1 MPGASVPPPSPP
13 PPHSRGDSASSVA
26 GSTAPRKPDK
36 KTKSPQESVAHKAKD
51 KKKPEKSS
59 KISSDTTSGPPE
71 PKRPRKS
78 APATTPTLTSA
89 SAPTSA
95 SVPTRPSDPE
105 CTPTDD
111 SRYRRSDRAASDDR
125 RSDVM
130 LVPSR
135 SPSVCSQ
142 PPSEIFESD
151 DGRAPAP
158 RDRPEWFQDVEPVM
172 PYYGPRTRIQRP
184 LSQSATHHYFMEY
197 SPEPRSP
204 SPNTYAR
211 HYYASRYL
219 PYPKP
224 RSPLRYRDPR
234 DRDTARDRGTA
245 RNRDAAPP
253 PPRVPRTPPRAPP
266 SASLGAPPI
275 LHHGPSEPIEPP
287 LYMPEDLTRGD
298 ESSPESVDH
307 PSNRSDSEKDDTEPS
322 PLDSDL

>member
-13 PPHSRGDSASSVA
+13 PPNSRGDSASSVA

-36 KTKSPQESVAHKAKD
+36 KAKSPHESVAHKAKD

-59 KISSDTTSGPPE
+59 KTVSDATSAPPE

-78 APATTPTLTSA
+78 TPATTPTPTSV
-89 SAPTSA
+89 SAPIRT
-95 SVPTRPSDPE
+95 SDPE
-105 CTPTDD
+105 CPPTDD
-111 SRYRRSDRAASDDR
+111 PRYRRSDRAASDDR

-151 DGRAPAP
+151 EGRAPAP
-158 RDRPEWFQDVEPVM
+158 RDRQEWFHDVEPVL
-172 PYYGPRTRIQRP
+172 PYYGSRTRTQRP
-184 LSQSATHHYFMEY
+184 PSQSATRRYFMEY

-211 HYYASRYL
+211 QYYASRYL

-234 DRDTARDRGTA
+234 DRDAA

-253 PPRVPRTPPRAPP
+253 PPCAPRTPPRAPP
-266 SASLGAPPI
+266 SAALGAPPI
-275 LHHGPSEPIEPP
+275 LHHGPSEQIEPP

-307 PSNRSDSEKDDTEPS
+307 PSNHSDSEKDNTEPS
-322 PLDSDL
+322 PLNSDL